1 MSQLPFYKLRVVA
14 NILTLHRYLVQS
26 INANGSA
33 KNRACGH
40 KLHPATQ
47 VVISQYWNRIF
58 VSYSKLNAENCILG
72 VDRILLTTI
81 RLLLL
86 TFSLLL

>member
-33 KNRACGH
+33 KIGH
-40 KLHPATQ
+40 VGTNYTSPHKWSYLSTGIEYLYP
-47 VVISQYWNRIF
+47 VVN
-58 VSYSKLNAENCILG
+58 
-72 VDRILLTTI
+72 
-81 RLLLL
+81 
-86 TFSLLL
+86 